1 MSFFFFDVNIHTSI
15 LFSSR
20 EFEGRG
26 TEAAT
31 HAGDIV
37 ANNWEGRLKCRN
49 LQTLICRGYFG
60 IDGVPPI
67 DT

>member
-1 MSFFFFDVNIHTSI
+1 

-26 TEAAT
+26 KESAT

-37 ANNWEGRLKCRN
+37 ANNNWEGRLKCRN
-49 LQTLICRGYFG
+49 LQTLISRGYFG
-60 IDGVPPI
+60 IGGVPPI
-67 DT
+67 DA